1 MALRAARSQVP
12 PERYR
17 ARVPK
22 RSVTVIWILLA
33 LLVAGQFLPPTG
45 VNPLV
50 GLVVGELPVI
60 IALLHFAAWTR
71 WRTALLGLV
80 VMYSI
85 AYVSEFLGTHTGLVF
100 GRYFYSPTA
109 IGPLVGE
116 VPILLPLAYFSMGY
130 CSYLV
135 ARLMLGNASRRMR
148 GGELVVTS
156 LLAAF
161 VMTAID
167 VVSDPIAATVLGKWT
182 WEDGGP
188 YYGVPVW
195 NFYGW
200 LGTTFTFFLVVSAIL
215 NRPSN
220 VQLIARPFSRGFL
233 AQPIVLYATYA
244 LGVFLNPLLGRTGE
258 IYEAMG
264 MLAVFILAI
273 PVIAASARVAARPER

>member
-1 MALRAARSQVP
+1 MHPRSG
-12 PERYR
+12 RYR

-60 IALLHFAAWTR
+60 IALLHFAVWTR
-71 WRTALLGLV
+71 WRTALLGFA
-80 VMYSI
+80 VMYGI
-85 AYVSEFLGTHTGLVF
+85 GYVSEFLGTHTGLVF

-116 VPILLPLAYFSMGY
+116 VPILLPLSYFSMGY

-167 VVSDPIAATVLGKWT
+167 IVSDPIAATVLGKWT

-188 YYGVPVW
+188 FFGVPVW

-215 NRPSN
+215 NRRVN
-220 VQLIARPFSRGFL
+220 VELIARPFSRGFL

-258 IYEAMG
+258 IYEAMA

-273 PVIAASARVAARPER
+273 PVLASAASLARAR